1 MREHFRI
8 FVLSVFFLVMG
19 SWLVPTSVPLGTRVA
34 AAQGDDQLKLLY
46 ENDQLFDQLSGAA
59 QTLLENKFGP
69 RKGKVRNLEES
80 ATASPSFTPEP
91 LSALPN
97 PLVNDPAA
105 DLTAQKTQSETT
117 IVLGSGSN
125 VIAGFNDSG
134 SFIGGA
140 SKFTGYSLSTD
151 SGDSWTDMGTLPT
164 NLNGDAGDPVLAR
177 NDTTGRIYFSTLN
190 FSGDGLRVFRSDND
204 GLTWMAPTQG
214 APGATGFQDKEWITV
229 DNFPGTGQGN
239 VYLAFRDFTP
249 GPTGGVRFT
258 RSTDNGDTFSPSPG
272 LLLAS
277 PGAFNVQGAWVTV
290 GPDHAV
296 YVFWLDQ
303 SAGGGT
309 PNIIRMRK
317 STDQGVSFDAP
328 VTVGTLLTTGVNGSL
343 GSVGGFRTNSFPK
356 ALVNPTDPNIL
367 YLVYND
373 ITAGADSGNIFF
385 TQSTDGGMTW
395 DPAVQLNTD
404 GGTNLQWSP
413 AIGVKPDGSGL
424 AVTWYDRRNSPTDS
438 LIEFWG
444 VTGAI
449 SGTTVSF
456 GPNFRISPQFPAV
469 FGQDPVVNAVYMGD
483 YDQVV
488 ADNSFF
494 YATWGDNRL
503 GNPDVRFTKFP
514 MEGPGPVLDF
524 VSSALTGGNG
534 NGVVDPN
541 ECNNLDVA
549 VINNGSSTATEITA
563 LLSTSTP
570 GVTITQPN
578 SAYPDIDPGVTG
590 TNSTP
595 FQISTSPDFICGTN
609 VALTLTLSYSGGSD
623 VIDLTLGSGA
633 GGDNYTITE
642 STDAVIEPGDTD
654 IGNHCD
660 DCTTT
665 ILLPFTYTLY
675 DQTYSSVNASSNG
688 NLQFVSNN
696 AAFENAC
703 LPTSALDFAI
713 LGHWDD
719 LRTDTA
725 GSGIFT
731 SVSGSAPDRIFNIE
745 WRTTYLS
752 GAGNANFEIR
762 LYEGQTRF
770 DIIYGTVDQAGTSA
784 TVGVQRGTGT
794 GGLFTQYE
802 CNTGGLTSG
811 LQLAF
816 VLAPLSCDDG
826 GGECVVQPTTR
837 IAAPK

>member
-19 SWLVPTSVPLGTRVA
+19 SWLAPTSVPLGTRVA
-34 AAQGDDQLKLLY
+34 TAQSDDQLKLLH

-69 RKGKVRNLEES
+69 RKGKVRKLEELD
-80 ATASPSFTPEP
+80 TAPPSFTPEP
-91 LSALPN
+91 LSVLPN

-117 IVLGSGSN
+117 IVLGLGSN
-125 VIAGFNDSG
+125 VIVGFNDSG

-164 NLNGDAGDPVLAR
+164 NPNGDAGDPVLAR
-177 NDTTGRIYFSTLN
+177 DDTLGRTYFATLQ
-190 FSGDGLRVFRSDND
+190 FSGNGLRVFPSDD
-204 GLTWMAPTQG
+204 DALTWMAPTQG
-214 APGATGFQDKEWITV
+214 APGAVGFQDKEWMTV

-239 VYLAFRDFTP
+239 VYLAFRDF
-249 GPTGGVRFT
+249 GPVGGIRLT
-258 RSTDNGDTFSPSPG
+258 RSTDNGATFGPSPG
-272 LLLAS
+272 LLLAG

-317 STDQGVSFDAP
+317 STDQGVTFGAP
-328 VTVGTLLTTGVNGSL
+328 VTVATLLTTGVNGSL
-343 GSVGGFRTNSFPK
+343 GSVGGFRTNSFPQ
-356 ALVNPTDPNIL
+356 ALVNPTDANNL
-367 YLVYND
+367 YLVHND
-373 ITAGADSGNIFF
+373 ITSGADRGNIFF

-395 DPAVQLNTD
+395 DPAVQLNSD

-424 AVTWYDRRNSPTDS
+424 AVTWYDRRSSPTDS
-438 LIEFWG
+438 LIETWG

-456 GPNFRISPQFPAV
+456 GPNFRISSQFPAV
-469 FGQDPVVNAVYMGD
+469 FGQDPVVNPVYMGD
-483 YDQVV
+483 YDQIV
-488 ADNSFF
+488 ADSSFF
-494 YATWGDNRL
+494 YTTWGDNRL
-503 GNPDVRFTKFP
+503 TNADVRFAKFP
-514 MEGPGPVLDF
+514 TEGPGPVLDF
-524 VSSALTGGNG
+524 ASLALTGGNG
-534 NGVVDPN
+534 NGLVDPN

-549 VINNGSSTATEITA
+549 VIDNGSSTATEITA

-570 GVTITQPN
+570 GVTITQPD
-578 SAYPDIDPGVTG
+578 SAYPDIDPGATVA
-590 TNSTP
+590 NSTP

-609 VALTLTLSYSGGSD
+609 VQLALALSYSGGSD
-623 VIDLTLGSGA
+623 VIDLTLLGS
-633 GGDNYTITE
+633 NYTITE
-642 STDAVIEPGDTD
+642 SMDAVIEPGDTD

-665 ILLPFTYTLY
+665 IALPFDYTLY
-675 DQTYSSVNASSNG
+675 DQTYSSVNVSSNG
-688 NLQFVSNN
+688 NLQFVSNS
-696 AAFENAC
+696 AAFAIAC
-703 LPTSALDFAI
+703 LPTSALNFAI

-745 WRTTYLS
+745 WRTTYFS
-752 GAGNANFEIR
+752 GSGNANFEIR

-770 DIIYGTVDQAGTSA
+770 DVIYGTVDQAGTSA
-784 TVGVQRGTGT
+784 TVGVQGGTGT

-826 GGECVVQPTTR
+826 GGVCPVPFRVLATPSPSRPT
-837 IAAPK
+837 PG